1 MRTSRSGLLAAAMV
15 AFVWG
20 TLGLNA
26 LAQNIQTELPASNWP
41 SVLSELKDLRPD
53 KAPYHFSKRSRAYD
67 HEVFILTPMVRAA
80 AFVRAN
86 EKTPEAITP
95 EALTRAMDRDR
106 FVVEVTSSHR
116 AIDKSREV
124 QAKLKI
130 DGKVVEPY
138 QDSLL
143 VTQLKSV
150 GFYAEQYYFTT
161 RQFAFIT
168 DDVKAAKTLS
178 ILLVEADGKSYELPV
193 DLSKL
198 R

>member
-1 MRTSRSGLLAAAMV
+1 MLTRRSGLLVAALA
-15 AFVWG
+15 ASVWINP
-20 TLGLNA
+20 GLNA
-26 LAQNIQTELPASNWP
+26 LAQNIQTEIPASNWP
-41 SVLSELKDLRPD
+41 AVLSELKVLRPD
-53 KAPYHFSKRSRAYD
+53 KAPYHLSKRSRAYD
-67 HEVFILTPMVRAA
+67 HEVYILTPMARAA
-80 AFVRAN
+80 AFVEAN
-86 EKTPEAITP
+86 KKTPEAITSG
-95 EALTRAMDRDR
+95 AITRAMDRDR

-116 AIDKSREV
+116 AMDKSREV
-124 QAKLKI
+124 QARLKI
-130 DGKVVEPY
+130 DGKVAEPY

-178 ILLVEADGKSYELPV
+178 IILVEADGKTYELPV

-198 R
+198 H

>member
-1 MRTSRSGLLAAAMV
+1 
-15 AFVWG
+15 
-20 TLGLNA
+20 
-26 LAQNIQTELPASNWP
+26 
-41 SVLSELKDLRPD
+41 LSELKVLRPD
-53 KAPYHFSKRSRAYD
+53 KEPYHLSKRSRAYD
-67 HEVFILTPMVRAA
+67 HEVYILTPMARAS
-80 AFVRAN
+80 AFVKAN

-124 QAKLKI
+124 QARLKI

-143 VTQLKSV
+143 LTQLKSV